1 MTREEAELLYNCH
14 VCRLQVGKG
23 KRGVGMSGAGDVLIV
38 FGTRPEAIKL
48 APVVTAL
55 HAHGV
60 PVKVCA
66 TAQHR
71 QMLDQVI
78 QLFNIVPDEDLNL
91 MQPEQ
96 NLFDITSAALTAL
109 GRVLVVERP
118 RLVIV
123 QGDTTTTLAA
133 ALAAFYLHIPVA
145 HVEAGLRTYDKTH
158 PFPEEINRRLISS
171 LADWHFAPTQWSRDN
186 LLREGVP
193 SAQIFVTGNTGID
206 ALLTVM
212 RRIDE
217 GSIKPALPTT
227 VEAALENSR
236 LILVTGHRRE
246 SFGAGFERICE
257 ALAKIVAEHPD
268 VVIVYPVHLNPN
280 VQEPVYRILGNQPR
294 LILLPPLEYVPFV
307 ALMRRAELILT
318 DSGGVQEEA
327 PSLGKPVL
335 VMREATER
343 PEGIEAG
350 VSRLVGTDVR
360 RITDAVDV
368 LLKDRNA
375 HVAMTSAVNP
385 YGDGRAAERVASLV
399 AQIIEGKAP
408 FLPDELRR

>member
-1 MTREEAELLYNCH
+1 
-14 VCRLQVGKG
+14 
-23 KRGVGMSGAGDVLIV
+23 MSVTGDVLII

-55 HAHGV
+55 RAHGV
-60 PVKVCA
+60 PVKVCV

-71 QMLDQVI
+71 QMLDQVLPI
-78 QLFNIVPDEDLNL
+78 FGIIPDEDLDL
-91 MQPEQ
+91 MQADQ
-96 NLFDITSAALTAL
+96 DLFDVTSGALTAL
-109 GRVLVVERP
+109 RRVLAGERP
-118 RLVIV
+118 RLVMV
-123 QGDTTTTLAA
+123 QGDTTTTFTA

-145 HVEAGLRTYDKTH
+145 HVEAGLRTYNKAH
-158 PFPEEINRRLISS
+158 PFPEEINRRLTSS

-186 LLREGVP
+186 LLCEGVP
-193 SAQIFVTGNTGID
+193 PLHVFITGNTGID
-206 ALLTVM
+206 ALLTVV
-212 RRIDE
+212 RRIDD
-217 GSIKPALPTT
+217 GSIKPAQPPA
-227 VEAALENSR
+227 VEAALAQSR

-257 ALAKIVAEHPD
+257 ALANIVAAHPD

-335 VMREATER
+335 VMRETTER

-368 LLKDRNA
+368 LLTDRNA
-375 HVAMTSAVNP
+375 YAAMASAVNP
-385 YGDGRAAERVASLV
+385 YGDGRAAERIASLV
-399 AQIIEGKAP
+399 VQIIEGKTP
-408 FLPDELRR
+408 SLPDQLCR